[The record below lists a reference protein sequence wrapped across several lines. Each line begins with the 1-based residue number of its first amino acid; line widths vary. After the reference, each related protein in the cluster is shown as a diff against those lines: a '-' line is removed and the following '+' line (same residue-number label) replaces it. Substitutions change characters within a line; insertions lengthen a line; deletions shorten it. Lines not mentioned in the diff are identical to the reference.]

1 MYVNIKYGQIFY
13 SFEQENHSNIN
24 LLPVGF
30 EIAGVFFPI
39 LG

>member
-1 MYVNIKYGQIFY
+1 MDRYFTRLSKK
-13 SFEQENHSNIN
+13 NHSNIN